1 LRQSQFYTT
10 VIGLDV
16 LRKFEGITF
25 LCIANGYGGHTQII
39 GFFHESMPVPLHNAE
54 RDRVS
59 MTQTSLH
66 HFAFEMDKTDYE
78 TALQRLKDCGVEVTT
93 ATHPWCH
100 WRSIYVQDPEGNM
113 VELVCYDEAVS

>member
-1 LRQSQFYTT
+1 LPKPFECHGENIAQIRSNAKLRQSQVDIT

-16 LRKFEGITF
+16 LRKVEGITF
-25 LCIANGYGGHTQII
+25 VCIANGYGGPTQII

-93 ATHPWCH
+93 PHIRGA
-100 WRSIYVQDPEGNM
+100 I
-113 VELVCYDEAVS
+113 